1 MHAGAALCLSTDGM
15 YETAVR
21 TRTMGQVD
29 GPDPLRAQ
37 TGMRMR
43 AAAVRTRLSFF
54 VAGRPERDLGTY
66 CSSLGV
72 AQPAGAGRT
81 PPSSVGAAGVVGR
94 SARYDRSRDVDLWL
108 RLLSRYPPGAPTW
121 TCTLVAMGRRPPG
134 STFSVSWLPT
144 EYRVANYRKQSTHDT
159 IQQLFVKKITTTTV
173 VESQSRKSFFFTKG

>member
-72 AQPAGAGRT
+72 AD
-81 PPSSVGAAGVVGR
+81 SSVVRWRCGR
-94 SARYDRSRDVDLWL
+94 GREERTVRPVTRRRPVASALVSLSARGSHLDVHACGYGTTSSRLHLL
-108 RLLSRYPPGAPTW
+108 RLRA
-121 TCTLVAMGRRPPG
+121 A
-134 STFSVSWLPT
+134 
-144 EYRVANYRKQSTHDT
+144 YRVPSGKLSEAKHTRHDR
-159 IQQLFVKKITTTTV
+159 TV
-173 VESQSRKSFFFTKG
+173 VCEENYYYYCSRISE